1 MAVAVTMPRLGL
13 SMAEGTVVEWHVR
26 PGGAVERGALLLTV
40 ESEKAEVEVEAFA
53 TGVLA
58 AVYVEPGTTVPVGT
72 LLGAIAAA
80 GEPFDA
86 AAFAGA
92 FVPPPED
99 GPPAAEPTAPAAPRP
114 AGGEPKAAPAAR
126 ALARRLGIELAS
138 VTGTGPGGRI
148 TVEDVERAAAGAA
161 LDAASGLAFVRA
173 GSGPPVLFLPGYG
186 TDTSMWRRQLDG
198 LASAFTVV
206 ACDHRGIG
214 ASRPLPAGSVGLADL
229 AADARTLLASLRHRP
244 ALVVG
249 ASMGAA
255 VALELALADPD
266 AVSRLVL
273 VAPLLEPDARFAAV
287 LRAWTAHE
295 TPTSEARVRAM
306 LPWLFGRDLLAH
318 AGRREAA
325 VAALRSMAARTP
337 ADTLARH
344 AEVLLA
350 WLGTRAAELR
360 RLTLPVLVVSGT
372 DDVLTPPAQA
382 EAVAGALPN
391 ARREVLAGAGHS
403 LAIER
408 AAELNDLIRMFAGTE
423 ERLRGR

>member
-13 SMAEGTVVEWHVR
+13 SMAEGTVSEWHVR
-26 PGGAVERGALLLTV
+26 PGGTVERGALLLTV

-53 TGVLA
+53 SGVLA

-72 LLGAIAAA
+72 LLGAIAGV
-80 GEPFDA
+80 GEAFDA
-86 AAFAGA
+86 AAFAGS

-99 GPPAAEPTAPAAPRP
+99 SAPAGEQAAPAAPRP

-126 ALARRLGIELAS
+126 ALARRLGIDLAT
-138 VTGTGPGGRI
+138 VRGTGPGGRI
-148 TVEDVERAAAGAA
+148 TVEDVEREAGGAT

-173 GSGPPVLFLPGYG
+173 GSGPAILFLPGYG

-198 LASAFTVV
+198 LASGFTVV

-214 ASRPLPAGSVGLADL
+214 GSRPLPAGGTGLADL
-229 AADARTLLASLRHRP
+229 AADAGTLLASLALRP
-244 ALVVG
+244 AVVVG

-255 VALELALADPD
+255 VALELALADPG

-273 VAPLLEPDARFAAV
+273 VAPLLEPDPRFAAV
-287 LRAWTAHE
+287 LHAWTAHE
-295 TPTSEARVRAM
+295 TPTSEARIRAM
-306 LPWLFGRDLLAH
+306 LPWLFGRNLLAH

-325 VAALRSMAARTP
+325 VAALRAMAARTP

-344 AEVLLA
+344 ADAILA
-350 WLGTRAAELR
+350 WLGTRAPDLT
-360 RLTLPVLVVSGT
+360 RLTLPVLVVGGS

-382 EAVAGALPN
+382 DAVAAALPT
-391 ARREVLAGAGHS
+391 ARLEVLAGAGHS
-403 LAIER
+403 LPIER
-408 AAELNDLIRMFAGTE
+408 AGELNEAIRKFAG
-423 ERLRGR
+423 G

>member
-53 TGVLA
+53 SGVLA

-80 GEPFDA
+80 GEAFDA
-86 AAFAGA
+86 AAFSAA
-92 FVPPPED
+92 FVPPREESA
-99 GPPAAEPTAPAAPRP
+99 PAAERTASAAPRP
-114 AGGEPKAAPAAR
+114 AGDEPKAAPAAR
-126 ALARRLGIELAS
+126 ALARRLRIDLAS
-138 VTGTGPGGRI
+138 LKGTGPGGRI
-148 TVEDVERAAAGAA
+148 TVEDVERAGGGAT

-186 TDTSMWRRQLDG
+186 TDASMWRRQLDA
-198 LASAFTVV
+198 LASGFTII

-214 ASRPLPAGSVGLADL
+214 ASRPLSAGTVALADL
-229 AADARTLLASLRHRP
+229 AADARALLASLGHRP

-255 VALELALADPD
+255 VALELALADPG

-287 LRAWTAHE
+287 LRAWTAHD
-295 TPTSEARVRAM
+295 TPTSEARIRAM

-325 VAALRSMAARTP
+325 AAALRAMAARTP

-344 AEVLLA
+344 ADALLA
-350 WLGTRAAELR
+350 WLGTRTADLAR
-360 RLTLPVLVVSGT
+360 VALPVLVVCGT

-382 EAVAGALPN
+382 DALAAALPE
-391 ARREVLAGAGHS
+391 ARLEVLPGAGHS
-403 LAIER
+403 LPIER
-408 AAELNDLIRMFAGTE
+408 AAELNELIRKFAGV
-423 ERLRGR
+423 

>member
-13 SMAEGTVVEWHVR
+13 SMAEGTVVEWHVP

-53 TGVLA
+53 SGVLA
-58 AVYVEPGTTVPVGT
+58 AVFVEPGTTVPVGT
-72 LLGAIAAA
+72 LLGAIAST
-80 GEPFDA
+80 GEAFDP
-86 AAFAGA
+86 AAFSAG
-92 FVPPPED
+92 FVPPRE
-99 GPPAAEPTAPAAPRP
+99 ESAPATERAAPAPPRP
-114 AGGEPKAAPAAR
+114 AGDEPKAAPAAR

-138 VTGTGPGGRI
+138 VTGTGPSGRI
-148 TVEDVERAAAGAA
+148 TVEDVERAAGGAT
-161 LDAASGLAFVRA
+161 LDAASGLGFVRA

-198 LASAFTVV
+198 LASGFKVI

-214 ASRPLPAGSVGLADL
+214 GSRPLPAGSVGLADL
-229 AADARTLLASLRHRP
+229 AADSGALLASLGHRP
-244 ALVVG
+244 AVVVG

-287 LRAWTAHE
+287 LRAWRAHE
-295 TPTSEARVRAM
+295 NPTSEARIRTM

-325 VAALRSMAARTP
+325 VVALRTMAARTP

-344 AEVLLA
+344 ADALVA
-350 WLGTRAAELR
+350 WLGTRAADLA
-360 RLTLPVLVVSGT
+360 RLTLPVLIVSGS
-372 DDVLTPPAQA
+372 DDALTPSAQA
-382 EAVAGALPN
+382 DAVAAALPN
-391 ARREVLAGAGHS
+391 ARVKVLPGAGHS

-408 AAELNDLIRMFAGTE
+408 AAEVNGLIRGFVAE
-423 ERLRGR
+423 A

>member
-13 SMAEGTVVEWHVR
+13 SMAEGTVVEWHVA
-26 PGGAVERGALLLTV
+26 PGGAVEHGALLLTV

-53 TGVLA
+53 SGVLA

-72 LLGAIAAA
+72 LLGAIAAT
-80 GEPFDA
+80 GEAFDP
-86 AAFAGA
+86 AAFSAG
-92 FVPPPED
+92 FVPPRE
-99 GPPAAEPTAPAAPRP
+99 ESAPATERAAPAPPRA
-114 AGGEPKAAPAAR
+114 AGDEPKAAPAAR

-138 VTGTGPGGRI
+138 VNGTGPGGRI
-148 TVEDVERAAAGAA
+148 TVEDVERAAGGAT

-198 LASAFTVV
+198 LASGFTVI

-214 ASRPLPAGSVGLADL
+214 GSRPLLAGTVGLADL
-229 AADARTLLASLRHRP
+229 AADADALLASLGHRP
-244 ALVVG
+244 SVVVG

-295 TPTSEARVRAM
+295 NPTSEARIRTM
-306 LPWLFGRDLLAH
+306 LPWLFGRDLLGH

-325 VAALRSMAARTP
+325 VAALRTMAGRTP

-344 AEVLLA
+344 ADALVA
-350 WLGTRAAELR
+350 WLGTRSADLAR
-360 RLTLPVLVVSGT
+360 VTVPVVVVCGS

-382 EAVAGALPN
+382 DAVAAALPN
-391 ARREVLAGAGHS
+391 ARRDVFAGAGHS

-408 AAELNDLIRMFAGTE
+408 AAELNEAIGKFAAG
-423 ERLRGR
+423 

>member
-53 TGVLA
+53 SGVLA
-58 AVYVEPGTTVPVGT
+58 AVYVEPGTTVPVGA
-72 LLGAIAAA
+72 LLGAIAGA
-80 GEPFDA
+80 GEAFDA
-86 AAFAGA
+86 AAFAGS

-99 GPPAAEPTAPAAPRP
+99 SAPAAERAAPVAPRA

-126 ALARRLGIELAS
+126 ALARRLGVDLAS
-138 VTGTGPGGRI
+138 ATGTGPGGRI
-148 TVEDVERAAAGAA
+148 TVEDVERAAGGAA
-161 LDAASGLAFVRA
+161 QDAASGLAFVRA

-186 TDTSMWRRQLDG
+186 TDTTMWRRQLDG
-198 LASAFTVV
+198 LASGFTVV

-214 ASRPLPAGSVGLADL
+214 GSRPLPAGNVALADL
-229 AADARTLLASLRHRP
+229 AGDAGTLLASLGHRP
-244 ALVVG
+244 ATLVG

-255 VALELALADPD
+255 VALELALADPG

-295 TPTSEARVRAM
+295 TPTSEARIRAM

-325 VAALRSMAARTP
+325 VAALRTMAARTP

-344 AEVLLA
+344 AEALVA
-350 WLGTRAAELR
+350 WLGTRAPDLAR
-360 RLTLPVLVVSGT
+360 VTLPALVVSGS

-382 EAVAGALPN
+382 EAVAAALTD
-391 ARREVLAGAGHS
+391 ARLEVLPAAGHS
-403 LAIER
+403 LPIER
-408 AAELNDLIRMFAGTE
+408 AAELNEIIREFAG
-423 ERLRGR
+423 G